1 MQRVK
6 KAKGKRITNAK
17 VTGNSVLSRRSEL
30 YSKYPNALNLEGND
44 VFLNLLD
51 AGKITEHGASVR
63 IKKLECKE
71 RLLQNKPTLLDT
83 RAGIRVAVSIIRG
96 SKSAAEVEVKLKNI
110 NIKKQRL
117 SQALNKAEL
126 DDGEYFPVM
135 AGKK

>member
-1 MQRVK
+1 MQRLK
-6 KAKGKRITNAK
+6 KEKSKKITNAK
-17 VTGNSVLSRRSEL
+17 ATGNSILSRRSEL
-30 YSKYPNALNLEGND
+30 FSKYPNAMSLEGND

-51 AGKITEHGASVR
+51 AGKITEDGASMR

-71 RLLQNKPTLLDT
+71 RLLQSKPNLLDT

-96 SKSAAEVEVKLKNI
+96 SKSATDVEVKLKNI
-110 NIKKQRL
+110 NIKKQKF
-117 SQALNKAEL
+117 SQALNKSEL